1 MTTTKT
7 LIERIWNPNTL
18 LKKVLAVFI
27 GSLLLAASAQITVPL
42 KPVPITMQ
50 TFAIL
55 LIGMTYGSKLGAAT
69 MILYLAKGA
78 IGLPVFAGGA
88 GGAIHLIGPT
98 GGYLWGFIIAAYATG
113 WLAERGW
120 GKTFLTTAL
129 AMLVGNIALYI
140 PGLIVLNIV
149 LDLGVRETLNL
160 GLIPFLVGDTLKLL
174 LATATIPIA
183 WHFVQKKKT

>member
-1 MTTTKT
+1 
-7 LIERIWNPNTL
+7 
-18 LKKVLAVFI
+18 
-27 GSLLLAASAQITVPL
+27 
-42 KPVPITMQ
+42 
-50 TFAIL
+50 
-55 LIGMTYGSKLGAAT
+55 
-69 MILYLAKGA
+69 
-78 IGLPVFAGGA
+78 
-88 GGAIHLIGPT
+88 
-98 GGYLWGFIIAAYATG
+98 
-113 WLAERGW
+113 RGW

>member
-1 MTTTKT
+1 MTTTET

-18 LKKVLAVFI
+18 LKKALTILI
-27 GSLLLAASAQITVPL
+27 GSLILAASAQITVPL

-55 LIGMTYGSKLGAAT
+55 LIGMTYGSRLGAST
-69 MILYLAKGA
+69 MIFYLAQGA
-78 IGLPVFAGGA
+78 LGLPVFAGGA

-98 GGYLWGFIIAAYATG
+98 GGYLWGFIIAAYTTG

-129 AMLVGNIALYI
+129 AMLLGNIVLYV
-140 PGLIVLNIV
+140 PGLIVLNLV
-149 LDLGVRETLNL
+149 LDLGMRETLNL
-160 GLIPFLVGDTLKLL
+160 GLIPFLIGDTLKLL
-174 LATATIPIA
+174 LATVTIPLGWYFIN
-183 WHFVQKKKT
+183 KKKD

>member
-98 GGYLWGFIIAAYATG
+98 GGYLWGFIIAAYSTG